1 LIRFINGNYLMI
13 GSQVGARSH
22 VADHLDSEL
31 LKFISLNAATPG
43 DRVPPLDVLSREL
56 GLSVTKLREQLEVAR
71 QLGLVEVR
79 PRSGIKSVEYNFL
92 PAIRQSLLFGLAL
105 NGNLFKAY
113 GELRNHT
120 EAGFFKEAVARLTS
134 ADKEELRSLVAA
146 AQQKLQ
152 GHPVRIPHQE
162 HRQLHVGMFRRLE
175 NPFVIGLLEAY
186 WEAYEAAEL
195 NVFSDYNYLERV
207 WDFHARIVECICA
220 DQLDAGLALLVE
232 HAQLLRDRV

>member
-1 LIRFINGNYLMI
+1 MI
-13 GSQVGARSH
+13 GNQVGARSH
-22 VADHLDSEL
+22 VADHIDSEL

-120 EAGFFKEAVARLTS
+120 EAGFFTEAVARLTS

-186 WEAYEAAEL
+186 WEAYEAVEL

>member
-1 LIRFINGNYLMI
+1 MI
-13 GSQVGARSH
+13 GNQVGARSH

-105 NGNLFKAY
+105 IALVDIELVDFDFGIALGAGGHTLLNTHGAHDARHVRFGNRM
-113 GELRNHT
+113 GDVPES
-120 EAGFFKEAVARLTS
+120 ARQT
-134 ADKEELRSLVAA
+134 RS
-146 AQQKLQ
+146 
-152 GHPVRIPHQE
+152 R
-162 HRQLHVGMFRRLE
+162 
-175 NPFVIGLLEAY
+175 
-186 WEAYEAAEL
+186 
-195 NVFSDYNYLERV
+195 
-207 WDFHARIVECICA
+207 
-220 DQLDAGLALLVE
+220 
-232 HAQLLRDRV
+232 

>member
-1 LIRFINGNYLMI
+1 MRTGWPCSFCWA
-13 GSQVGARSH
+13 SATKERSSSLS
-22 VADHLDSEL
+22 AEL
-31 LKFISLNAATPG
+31 SSATASLNAATPG
-43 DRVPPLDVLSREL
+43 DRVPPLDVLGREL

-92 PAIRQSLLFGLAL
+92 PAIRKSLLFGLAV
-105 NGNLFKAY
+105 NASLFKAY

-120 EAGFFKEAVARLTS
+120 EAGFFKEAVALLSS

-186 WEAYEAAEL
+186 WEAYEAVEL
-195 NVFSDYNYLERV
+195 NVFAFMTSPVSTKTKKSGSRNV
-207 WDFHARIVECICA
+207 I
-220 DQLDAGLALLVE
+220 
-232 HAQLLRDRV
+232 

>member
-1 LIRFINGNYLMI
+1 MI
-13 GSQVGARSH
+13 SNQTLTHSH
-22 VADHLDSEL
+22 VADRLDSEL
-31 LKFISLNAATPG
+31 LKFISTHAATPG

-105 NGNLFKAY
+105 NANLFQAY

-120 EAGFFKEAVARLTS
+120 EAGFFKEAVARLTT
-134 ADKEELRSLVAA
+134 ADREQLRSLVAA
-146 AQQKLQ
+146 AQEKLQ

-162 HRQLHVGMFRRLE
+162 HRQLHIGMFRRLE

-186 WEAYEAAEL
+186 WEAYEAVEL
-195 NVFSDYNYLERV
+195 NVFSDYKYLERV
-207 WDFHARIVECICA
+207 WDYHARIVECICA
-220 DQLDAGLALLVE
+220 ERLDEGLALLVE